1 MSVSKFISLTKRNM
15 MLYFRDK
22 GSVFFSMLST
32 LIVIF
37 LMLLFLGEMNTDSIT
52 ELLAKLPFHDT
63 ADDEANA
70 KLVVFAWTAAGVIPV
85 NALMVTLCVFST
97 MVKDKTTGKI
107 CSVYTAPINR
117 TACALSY
124 ITAACLC
131 SVIVCSITLALSEI
145 FLCVN
150 GAAPYTFA
158 EHIRIIGMIIVCS
171 FSFSAVTYLLGLLSK
186 NDGAW
191 SGMGML
197 LGTLSGFFGGIYF
210 PVGQLSEGVRKII
223 ECTPVIYSTVM
234 FRSVMVSHTIEA
246 AFADAPAEMVEGYR
260 SVMGIDMEAFGHSI
274 SPAFCIMTVL
284 CTGIVFA
291 AAGALANAR
300 LEKKDR

>member
-1 MSVSKFISLTKRNM
+1 MSVSKFISLTKRNI

-22 GSVFFSMLST
+22 GSVFLSMLST

-37 LMLLFLGEMNTDSIT
+37 LMLLFLGDMNTDSIT
-52 ELLAKLPFHDT
+52 ELLAMLPSHDT
-63 ADDEANA
+63 ANDEANA
-70 KLVVFAWTAAGVIPV
+70 KLLVFAWTAAGVIPV

-124 ITAACLC
+124 ITAACIC
-131 SVIVCSITLALSEI
+131 SVTVCSITLVLSEI
-145 FLCVN
+145 FLSVR
-150 GAAPYTFA
+150 GSAPYTFA
-158 EHIRIIGMIIVCS
+158 EHISIFGMILVCS
-171 FSFSAVTYLLGLLSK
+171 FSFSSVTYLLGLLSK

-210 PVGQLSEGVRKII
+210 PVGQLSEGVRKIV

-234 FRSVMVSHTIEA
+234 FRSIMVTHTMDT
-246 AFADAPAEMVEGYR
+246 AFADAPAEMVSGYR
-260 SVMGIDMEAFGHSI
+260 TAMGIDIEAFGHSI
-274 SPAFCIMTVL
+274 SPEFCIITVL

-291 AAGALANAR
+291 AVGAFANAR